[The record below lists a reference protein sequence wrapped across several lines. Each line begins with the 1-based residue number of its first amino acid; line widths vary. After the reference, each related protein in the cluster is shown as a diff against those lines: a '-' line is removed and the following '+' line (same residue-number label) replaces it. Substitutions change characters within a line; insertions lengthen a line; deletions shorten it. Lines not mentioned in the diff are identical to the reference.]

1 MAAITIKN
9 LPDEIHGA
17 LKARAREHGRSLNG
31 EVVSCLKAAVAV
43 SRIET
48 SETLAAVDQ
57 VREMDGVRLDPDLL
71 NTALQ
76 DGRP

>member
-9 LPDEIHGA
+9 LPEDLHGA

-31 EVVSCLKAAVAV
+31 EVLSCLKAAVAV
-43 SRIET
+43 SRIEV
-48 SETLAAVDQ
+48 SDTLAAVDR
-57 VREMDGVRLDPDLL
+57 VREGDGVRLAPAMLES
-71 NTALQ
+71 ALK